1 MTLTQFGGL
10 FVVYGI
16 SLAFILILIYQE
28 FRRVRF
34 NFNIFFSLLYL
45 LTFYFGFPLTS
56 VLVFQFDVEIVPVDS
71 LLHAMLASGCFYA
84 IYYVAYKTRLTYKT
98 RSDNEAHIGHCAH
111 RDPLKPGTLMMTSPR
126 KPLFTMNRVET
137 NLAWLLLAGIA
148 IVTVGLFFMQNGFLL
163 FKLQSY
169 NQIFS
174 SKVSG
179 VALKRFFYFFIPA
192 MLVVFFLKPTK
203 ARWLCFLVGTVGFGI
218 LTYVIVGGT
227 RANIIIAFALFLFIG
242 IVRGWI
248 TLWMLFA
255 AGMMGVV
262 GMFWLAL
269 KRYGLEVSGAEAF
282 YTFLYLTRDTF
293 SPWENLALLL
303 DNYSKIDFQGLAPI
317 IRDFY
322 VFIPNW
328 VWPDRPNLVWNTAN
342 YFTWDVLNNH
352 SGLAISPTLIGS
364 LVVMGGVFFI
374 PLGAI
379 VVGFLIKWFDWIYEA
394 GKQESNRY
402 KAAILQ
408 AFCFGAIFNMIVL
421 AREGVDSFVSRVV
434 FFCIIFGLCLVA
446 AKLLYWLFES
456 AGLIRKLVVNNLAVS
471 RKTSVLLD
479 VRKENGVE

>member
-10 FVVYGI
+10 FVVYLI
-16 SLAFILILIYQE
+16 SLVFILTLTYQE

-45 LTFYFGFPLTS
+45 LTFYFGFPLTCL
-56 VLVFQFDVEIVPVDS
+56 LVFQFDVEVVPVDA
-71 LLHAMLASGCFYA
+71 LLHALLASTCFYG
-84 IYYVAYKTRLTYKT
+84 IYYVSYKTRL
-98 RSDNEAHIGHCAH
+98 
-111 RDPLKPGTLMMTSPR
+111 R
-126 KPLFTMNRVET
+126 KPSMQPKAPVFTMNRVET
-137 NLAWLLLAGIA
+137 NFTWLLLASVA
-148 IVTVGLFFMQNGFLL
+148 VVTVGLFFMQNGFLL

-169 NQIFS
+169 SQIFS
-174 SKVSG
+174 SQVSG

-192 MLVVFFLKPTK
+192 MLVVYFLKQTQLRWLFFLMS
-203 ARWLCFLVGTVGFGI
+203 TVAFGI

-248 TLWMLFA
+248 TLWMLVM
-255 AGMMGVV
+255 AGAIGIV

-269 KRYGLEVSGAEAF
+269 KRYSLDVSGAEAF

-293 SPWENLALLL
+293 SPWENFALLL
-303 DNYSKIDFQGLAPI
+303 NNYDKIDFQGLAPI

-322 VFIPNW
+322 VFIPSW
-328 VWPDRPNLVWNTAN
+328 LWPGRPDSVLNSAN
-342 YFTWDVLNNH
+342 YFTWEVLDNH

-364 LVVMGGVFFI
+364 LVVMGGVLFI
-374 PLGAI
+374 PVGAI
-379 VVGFLIKWFDWIYEA
+379 VVGLIIKWFDWIYEL
-394 GKQESNRY
+394 GKQETNRY

-434 FFCIIFGLCLVA
+434 FFCIIFGLCLVI

-456 AGLIRKLVVNNLAVS
+456 AGLIRTYLTSNLVVSQKRLLQCKE
-471 RKTSVLLD
+471 RKWS
-479 VRKENGVE
+479 